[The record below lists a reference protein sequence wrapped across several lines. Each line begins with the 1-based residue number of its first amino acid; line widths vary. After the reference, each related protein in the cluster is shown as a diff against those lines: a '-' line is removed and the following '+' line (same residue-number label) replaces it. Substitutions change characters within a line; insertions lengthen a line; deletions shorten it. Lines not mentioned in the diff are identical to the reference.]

1 MVHQLNP
8 FYFPLSPPYTLSTT
22 SFEFQWRICKS
33 KYFCLVQQFP
43 LSLQCTKNSLP
54 IFSNSCQSLAD
65 FHKLGGFY
73 PILWSNNP
81 NIIHCMK
88 SLGIE
93 LHLQKSNS
101 APRIALWQMNKFVEI
116 IHKSSDFGVSMCK
129 LQASNF
135 RERASFETFSC
146 LQLFLHWIWR
156 TF

>member
-54 IFSNSCQSLAD
+54 IFSNSCQSPPD

-81 NIIHCMK
+81 NNIHGMK

-116 IHKSSDFGVSMCK
+116 VRARISESACVSSSPSLKFQGE
-129 LQASNF
+129 AIF
-135 RERASFETFSC
+135 
-146 LQLFLHWIWR
+146 
-156 TF
+156 